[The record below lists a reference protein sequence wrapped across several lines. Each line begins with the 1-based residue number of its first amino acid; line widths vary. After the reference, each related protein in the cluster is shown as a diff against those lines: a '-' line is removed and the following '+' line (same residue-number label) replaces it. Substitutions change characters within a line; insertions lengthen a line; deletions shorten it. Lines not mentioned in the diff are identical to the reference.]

1 MLPTQFIVSREA
13 TKFLLLKN
21 IDNEYELL
29 SGGPVNVFYLGAGL
43 EEREGQMVF

>member
-21 IDNEYELL
+21 TDNEYESL

-43 EEREGQMVF
+43 EEREDQMVF